1 MKYITDNK
9 DEPSNEVFFGGPD
22 CSPRKL
28 RDLLAAHI
36 KAVPSGG
43 EIHWVTYY
51 FRDEEL
57 ARELVLAHNRG
68 VSVWV
73 DLEKKPRT
81 RHANQKVAE
90 IFLRAQGLNS
100 RYRQISHLFPDNYL
114 FKKPRLHEKIYYF
127 SHPYPHVLL
136 GSFNPSSNR
145 PEDFSIIS
153 EIGDQD
159 QDHNFLVQ
167 FNNDY
172 IVGALKSH
180 MQYIHTNTHGPWERL
195 FSSNNQII
203 QKGDTRIYLFPCR
216 RRGILKKYLNAI
228 PANSIIRVAVS
239 HMNDFGMARLFCS
252 LVNKGVHIEMIAHAS
267 HRRVPLQIERKLRQK
282 NIRFHRYL
290 HPQGTSTHNKFI
302 LVENE
307 RFKQVIFGSMN
318 LSSRSL
324 HANHELLVFSENPSF
339 FEEFY
344 KRWDKMAK
352 DINDFSK

>member
-1 MKYITDNK
+1 MKYITDNQ
-9 DEPSNEVFFGGPD
+9 DEPSSEVFFGGPD

-36 KAVPSGG
+36 KAVPNGG
-43 EIHWVTYY
+43 EIHWITYY

-57 ARELVLAHNRG
+57 ARELILAHNRG
-68 VSVWV
+68 VAVWV

-81 RHANQKVAE
+81 KHANQKVAE
-90 IFLRAQGLNS
+90 IFLRAQGLNG
-100 RYRQISHLFPDNYL
+100 RCRQISHLFPDNYL
-114 FKKPRLHEKIYYF
+114 FKKPRLHEKLYYF

-153 EIGDQD
+153 DIGDQD

-195 FSSNNQII
+195 FSSNNHVI
-203 QKGDTRIYLFPCR
+203 QKGDTKIYLFPR
-216 RRGILKKYLNAI
+216 RCRGILKKYLDTI
-228 PANSIIRVAVS
+228 PPNSIIRVAVS
-239 HMNDFGMARLFCS
+239 HMNDLGMAKLFCS
-252 LVNKGVHIEMIAHAS
+252 LGNKGVHIEMIAHAS
-267 HRRVPLQIERKLRQK
+267 HRRVPLRIERKLRQK
-282 NIRFHRYL
+282 NIIFHRYL
-290 HPQGTSTHNKFI
+290 HPKGTSTHNKFI
-302 LVENE
+302 LIENE

-324 HANHELLVFSENPSF
+324 HANHELLVFSENPSL

-344 KRWDKMAK
+344 KCWNKMAK